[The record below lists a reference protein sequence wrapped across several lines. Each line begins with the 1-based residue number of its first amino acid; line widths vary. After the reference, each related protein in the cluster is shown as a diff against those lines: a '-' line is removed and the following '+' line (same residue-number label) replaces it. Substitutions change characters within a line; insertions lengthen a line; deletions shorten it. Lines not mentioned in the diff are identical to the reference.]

1 MQSSEE
7 CRIGGHFWRCGKYCL
22 ALGTRTL
29 IMGVINV
36 TPDSF
41 SDGGRFFDLQK
52 AIAQGQKLIEEGAD
66 LLDIGG
72 ESSRPGSQP
81 VSEET
86 EKQRVLP
93 VIEALVDCGVPLSV
107 DTWKSGVADAAC
119 AMGASIINDIT
130 AFRGDP
136 DMPKIAARHGCG
148 VVLMHL
154 RGTPATMQSLT
165 DYADV
170 IGEIHDFLQAS
181 VEIAKQAGVR
191 ADGIAVD
198 PGIGFGKTP
207 DQNIL
212 ILRELQQFRDLG
224 CPLLV
229 GTSRKSFLGHYTG
242 QPVDERLPATA
253 GSVACVIARGAD
265 IVRVHDVAAMRDVAR
280 IADLIVRDDTDI
292 AP

>member
-1 MQSSEE
+1 MRCESGQ
-7 CRIGGHFWRCGKYCL
+7 RVWQCGKHTL
-22 ALGTRTL
+22 ILEARTL

-41 SDGGRFFDLQK
+41 SDGGRFLSAQE
-52 AIAQGQKLIEEGAD
+52 AIAHGRKLVEEGAD

-72 ESSRPGSQP
+72 ESSRPGSEP
-81 VSEET
+81 VSEEV

-93 VIEALVDCGVPLSV
+93 VIESLLDRGVPLSV

-119 AMGASIINDIT
+119 AAGASIINDIK
-130 AFRGDP
+130 ALRGDP
-136 DMPKIAARHGCG
+136 DMPRIAAKHGSG
-148 VVLMHL
+148 VVLMHI

-165 DYADV
+165 DYTDV
-170 IGEIHDFLQAS
+170 IGEILDFLRAS
-181 VEIAKQAGVR
+181 VEIAKQAGIR
-191 ADGIAVD
+191 EDAIAVD

-207 DQNIL
+207 DQNVL
-212 ILRELQQFRDLG
+212 LLRELQQFRDLG

-242 QPVDERLPATA
+242 RPVEERLFATA
-253 GSVACVIARGAD
+253 GSVACAIANGAD

-280 IADLIVRDDTDI
+280 IADLIVRKNPSI